1 MSKKT
6 NVIFYSIWVIS
17 LLIQA
22 YFTELLADE
31 AYYWQYAQQL
41 AWGYFD
47 HPPMVALFIKIG
59 YGIFQNE
66 LGVRLLF
73 VLSSAITIWI
83 WQILI
88 KPKNLV
94 LFYTTVSS
102 IAILHA
108 IGFIA
113 STDGPLLL
121 FTSLFFLTYKHFL
134 AKANWI
140 NSLLLAVIIACLL
153 LTKYHGIIIIG
164 LTVLS
169 NIKLLKSFYFWV
181 TASISCAL
189 LLPHILW
196 QINAGYPSVQYHL
209 FERSHLPYNIGFT
222 LEYLSVQ
229 LIVLGPIIGLIL
241 FYVFKKFVAQNSF
254 EKTLKWCFWGGY
266 LFFLLMSFKGK
277 TEAYWTLFIVVPG
290 LCFAYQHIE
299 NSAKLS
305 QIIIKQF
312 PWVIALILVARV
324 FLMYNFLPLNNIT
337 GDVIKKFHDKKTT
350 ALAIAKTVGEH
361 PVAFMNSYQKA
372 SLLSFYTGLPSFSL
386 NNVKGRK
393 NQYDLWQS
401 EEQFRGETVVIVP
414 NYFHPDYSPIFT
426 PFDTICFQLVS
437 NFQSYSGIH
446 ITYLSPTTS
455 SHKSDSLAINLFIDK
470 PEKIDLN
477 FDANREFPSVL
488 YYHFFE
494 GNTTIIEKPI
504 APMQNN
510 MLGKTLSTKI
520 QVPDKPGK
528 YNLSFSIKTGWLPN
542 TINSESYPIKI
553 KK

>member
-1 MSKKT
+1 VSKKT
-6 NVIFYSIWVIS
+6 NVIFYSIWIIS

-22 YFTELLADE
+22 HFTELLADE
-31 AYYWQYAQQL
+31 AYYWQYSQQL

-59 YGIFQNE
+59 YNLFQNE

-83 WQILI
+83 WQKII
-88 KPKNLV
+88 KPKNLT
-94 LFYTTVSS
+94 LFYTTVVS

-113 STDGPLLL
+113 SPDGPMLL
-121 FTSLFFLTYKHFL
+121 FASMFLLAYKRFLTNTNL
-134 AKANWI
+134 I
-140 NSLLLAVIIACLL
+140 TSLLLAITIACLL

-164 LTVLS
+164 ITVLS
-169 NIKLLKSFYFWV
+169 NLKLLKSFYFWM
-181 TASISCAL
+181 TAVVSCML

-196 QINAGYPSVQYHL
+196 QINAGYPSIHYHL
-209 FERSHLPYNIGFT
+209 FERSQLPYNIGFT
-222 LEYLSVQ
+222 LEYLAVQ

-241 FYVFKKFVAQNSF
+241 FYVFKKFAAQNSF
-254 EKTLKWCFWGGY
+254 EKTLKWCFWSGY

-290 LCFAYQHIE
+290 LYFAYQHIE
-299 NSAKLS
+299 SSAKLS
-305 QIIIKQF
+305 RIVSKQF
-312 PWVIALILVARV
+312 PWVIALILIARV
-324 FLMYNFLPLNNIT
+324 FLIYNFLPLNKIT
-337 GDVIKKFHDKKTT
+337 DDVIKKFHYKKNI
-350 ALAIAKTVGEH
+350 ALVIAKTVGEH

-401 EEQFRGETVVIVP
+401 EEQFRGRDVVIIP
-414 NYFHPDYSPIFT
+414 NYYINNYTPVITTLDTFYFT
-426 PFDTICFQLVS
+426 TIS
-437 NFQSYSGIH
+437 NFQSYSAIH
-446 ITYLSPTTS
+446 ITYLSPTKTS
-455 SHKSDSLAINLFIDK
+455 NKSDSLAINLFIDK

-520 QVPDKPGK
+520 QVPNKPGK

-542 TINSESYPIKI
+542 TINSKSYPIKI